1 MRSETRSAALR
12 PSFLLSIDTE
22 GDDVWSRPHP
32 VQTRNAETLPRF
44 QQLCERH
51 DLRPTYLTNWEMANC
66 PVFQELG
73 RDVLRRNVAEI
84 GMHLH
89 GWDSPPIAP
98 LTSDDA
104 THQPYLFEYP
114 EAVRRQKI
122 EAMTRCLEDTF
133 QIPILSHRAGRFGFD
148 AVSARALEALGYLVD
163 CSVTPNVSWAAHV
176 GSPTGRGGADFSA
189 FPEHAYRIDLD
200 RIDRP
205 GESRLLEIPMTII
218 RRRRPL
224 PARLA
229 RKMLG
234 KSVDRVFWLR
244 PNGRNLK
251 DLLEV
256 LDIAESEGRDYV
268 QFTLHSS
275 EFMPDGS
282 PTFRTNE
289 SIEKLY
295 EDMQVLFEAARGR
308 FTGRTLCEH
317 RSVFH

>member
-1 MRSETRSAALR
+1 MESSPGAKR

-22 GDDVWSRPHP
+22 GDDVWAKPRPAL
-32 VQTRNAETLPRF
+32 TRNAETLPRF

-51 DLRPTYLTNWEMANC
+51 GLRPTYLTNWEMANC

-73 RDVLRRNVAEI
+73 RDVLRRNAAEI

-89 GWDSPPIAP
+89 GWDSPPIVP
-98 LTSDDA
+98 LSSDDA
-104 THQPYLFEYP
+104 EHQPYLFEYP
-114 EAVRRQKI
+114 AAVRRQKI
-122 EAMTRCLEDTF
+122 ETMTRCLEDTF

-148 AVSARALEALGYLVD
+148 AVSAQALEALGYLVD
-163 CSVTPNVSWAAHV
+163 CSVTPNVSWTSHP

-189 FPEHAYRIDLD
+189 FPEHAYRIDLE

-205 GESRLLEIPMTII
+205 GTARLLEIPMTII
-218 RRRRPL
+218 RQRRPL

-229 RKMLG
+229 RKLLG

-244 PNGRNLK
+244 PNGRNVK
-251 DLLEV
+251 DMLEV
-256 LDIAESEGRDYV
+256 LDIAEAEGRDYV

-275 EFMPDGS
+275 EFMPNGS
-282 PTFRTNE
+282 PTFRTAE

-295 EDMQVLFEAARGR
+295 EDMQILFSAAQKR
-308 FTGRTLCEH
+308 FVGRTLCEH
-317 RSVFH
+317 RAVFH